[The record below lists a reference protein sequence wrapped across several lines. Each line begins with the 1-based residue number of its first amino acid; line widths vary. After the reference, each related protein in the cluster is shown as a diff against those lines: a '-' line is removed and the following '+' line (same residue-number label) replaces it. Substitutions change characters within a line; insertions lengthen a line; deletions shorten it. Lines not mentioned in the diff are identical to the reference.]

1 VALVFVFAY
10 GVGNGG
16 ANVCNPLL
24 VQIGAPDQLRGRAF
38 TLIMSVNYAVLGL
51 AMAAA
56 GPLTNAIGA
65 RWVWGLGAISYAAA
79 FIAAAVLAPTT
90 RQPAPDERE
99 AAELVLEEPVVVVHG
114 GPLQGQ

>member
-1 VALVFVFAY
+1 MSFLLQGVFGSVFATLTSDSTVSLVGWPR
-10 GVGNGG
+10 GV
-16 ANVCNPLL
+16 LKK
-24 VQIGAPDQLRGRAF
+24 D
-38 TLIMSVNYAVLGL
+38 
-51 AMAAA
+51 AAA

-79 FIAAAVLAPTT
+79 FVAAAALAPTT

-99 AAELVLEEPVVVVHG
+99 TAELVLEEPVVVVHG